1 MSYIL
6 TTMKTLR
13 LIGTTL
19 LMVMLA
25 VNFTACSDDEDEQTI
40 IEQANLIGKWQTTWE
55 KIHKVE
61 NDKEVVTSDEAYT
74 NGLWEFKADGTCTEG
89 YADGGY
95 TETSRWSLKDNKLT
109 ISYDDGYSDVLT
121 VNELT
126 ATKLDCIK
134 PYLLV
139 GGTALSLQMGTRQSE
154 DLDFM
159 KWRTSKTEKM
169 EVAWYQIEKELAAIG
184 DTQHKNILDIDHVEY
199 LVSGVKFSF
208 YACPKYSPVSMPV
221 EYLNNLRLADVKS
234 IGAMKMEVLLR
245 RSNFR
250 DYYDIY
256 SILKSGVPINDLV
269 SLALT
274 YSGHKL
280 KSKNLLAML
289 TNGSRFTRD
298 SHFEQLA
305 PIYAVTAQEIEDYIK
320 FCLL

>member
-1 MSYIL
+1 
-6 TTMKTLR
+6 MK
-13 LIGTTL
+13 G
-19 LMVMLA
+19 LA
-25 VNFTACSDDEDEQTI
+25 PHTRQVF
-40 IEQANLIGKWQTTWE
+40 
-55 KIHKVE
+55 
-61 NDKEVVTSDEAYT
+61 EAV
-74 NGLWEFKADGTCTEG
+74 
-89 YADGGY
+89 
-95 TETSRWSLKDNKLT
+95 S
-109 ISYDDGYSDVLT
+109 
-121 VNELT
+121 
-126 ATKLDCIK
+126 KLDCIK

-169 EVAWYQIEKELAAIG
+169 EVAWFQIEKELATIG
-184 DTQHKNILDIDHVEY
+184 DTQHKDILDIDHVEY

-234 IGAMKMEVLLR
+234 IGAMKMEVMLR

-320 FCLL
+320 SCLL

>member
-1 MSYIL
+1 
-6 TTMKTLR
+6 MK
-13 LIGTTL
+13 G
-19 LMVMLA
+19 LA
-25 VNFTACSDDEDEQTI
+25 PHTRQVF
-40 IEQANLIGKWQTTWE
+40 
-55 KIHKVE
+55 
-61 NDKEVVTSDEAYT
+61 EAV
-74 NGLWEFKADGTCTEG
+74 
-89 YADGGY
+89 
-95 TETSRWSLKDNKLT
+95 S
-109 ISYDDGYSDVLT
+109 
-121 VNELT
+121 
-126 ATKLDCIK
+126 KLDCIK

-169 EVAWYQIEKELAAIG
+169 EVAWFQIEKELATIG
-184 DTQHKNILDIDHVEY
+184 DTQHKDILDIDHVEY

-234 IGAMKMEVLLR
+234 IGAMKMEVMLR

-289 TNGSRFTRD
+289 TNGSRFARD

-305 PIYAVTAQEIEDYIK
+305 PTDAVTAQEIEDYIK
-320 FCLL
+320 SCLL

>member
-1 MSYIL
+1 
-6 TTMKTLR
+6 MKGLAPRTLQ
-13 LIGTTL
+13 
-19 LMVMLA
+19 VFEA
-25 VNFTACSDDEDEQTI
+25 VS
-40 IEQANLIGKWQTTWE
+40 
-55 KIHKVE
+55 
-61 NDKEVVTSDEAYT
+61 
-74 NGLWEFKADGTCTEG
+74 
-89 YADGGY
+89 
-95 TETSRWSLKDNKLT
+95 
-109 ISYDDGYSDVLT
+109 
-121 VNELT
+121 
-126 ATKLDCIK
+126 KLDCIK

-169 EVAWYQIEKELAAIG
+169 EVAWYQIEKELATIG
-184 DTQHKNILDIDHVEY
+184 DIQHKDILDIDHVEY

-234 IGAMKMEVLLR
+234 IGAMKMEVMLR

-289 TNGSRFTRD
+289 TNGSRFARD

-305 PIYAVTAQEIEDYIK
+305 PTYAVTAEEIEDYIK
-320 FCLL
+320 SCLL